1 MFGIRALADLLFATV
16 ETIIGIPVFWTC
28 KWSLEKAFVKYLK
41 VLLTLED
48 FFSIFVYYYRI
59 IDRYLAIVKPF
70 NQSPFQLPLCFW
82 IFLAFLF
89 SIASVIPVFIDFN
102 VSKNGVCL
110 GDWAQRSSK
119 SLIYSLYL
127 LIGTFMIPLYFY
139 CFVTRIFWQNMA
151 NLKTSGNT
159 TALLQNRSKSNRRAM
174 LILLAIAIAL
184 VFPNRIVWVIVS
196 IINTGNM
203 SDSAFRTVKYFSRF
217 PYLFPYFH
225 LFTQLSIKSFE
236 TNW

>member
-1 MFGIRALADLLFATV
+1 MRHWKILLAYHCFGHV
-16 ETIIGIPVFWTC
+16 NG
-28 KWSLEKAFVKYLK
+28 SLEKAFIKYLK

-48 FFSIFVYYYRI
+48 FCSIFVYYYRI

-70 NQSPFQLPLCFW
+70 NQSPFQPPLCFLD
-82 IFLAFLF
+82 FF
-89 SIASVIPVFIDFN
+89 SVSFFN
-102 VSKNGVCL
+102 NIRNSSFYRFQRVCL

-127 LIGTFMIPLYFY
+127 LIGTFMIPMYFY

-159 TALLQNRSKSNRRAM
+159 TVLLQNRSKSNRRAM

-203 SDSAFRTVKYFSRF
+203 SDSAFRTVKYFSLF

-225 LFTQLSIKSFE
+225 LFTKLSIKSFE

>member
-16 ETIIGIPVFWTC
+16 ETIIGIPMFWTC

-127 LIGTFMIPLYFY
+127 LIGTFMIPMIFISYFY
-139 CFVTRIFWQNMA
+139 CCVTRIVWQNMG

-159 TALLQNRSKSNRRAM
+159 TALLQKRSKSSGRAM
-174 LILLAIAIAL
+174 LILLAIAIAFFVF

-196 IINTGNM
+196 IIYTGNM
-203 SDSAFRTVKYFSRF
+203 SDGAFRTVK
-217 PYLFPYFH
+217 
-225 LFTQLSIKSFE
+225 
-236 TNW
+236 